1 MNHHEE
7 LAAAEAR
14 REAAEERKTA
24 ARYQAH
30 TSKAASLP
38 AGPGAD
44 WEWTLARHAAT
55 IIGQLRR
62 EQ

>member
-1 MNHHEE
+1 MNHAQE
-7 LAAAEAR
+7 LAEAE
-14 REAAEERKTA
+14 

-30 TSKAASLP
+30 TAKAQALP
-38 AGPGAD
+38 PGMVAD

-62 EQ
+62 QA

>member
-1 MNHHEE
+1 MNHASE
-7 LAAAEAR
+7 LAAAE
-14 REAAEERKTA
+14 

-30 TSKAASLP
+30 TSKAQSLP